1 MPELP
6 EVETIV
12 RDLNKTGAHKL
23 LCARFIN
30 VWTNFPKT
38 IKEPESFEQFKN
50 KIKGKEI
57 QKIWRRGKNIIFSLS
72 ESYFLL
78 IHQKLTGHLLFGRWE
93 FREGEWVAPA
103 GPLAEKVNSYIHL
116 LFTLD
121 SGQMLALSDLRKFAK
136 VKLLDNKKLKKEIS
150 FLGPEP
156 LEKDFAF
163 EKFRRSLEKRK
174 GKIKQVLMNQEIIA
188 GIGNIYSDEILWR
201 AKVHPFKDVS
211 KLTRKELGNIY
222 RSMREIL
229 AKAIKLGGESISDF
243 RKISGERGYF
253 DKERRVYR
261 REGEKCSRCGTIIKR
276 IKLAGRSAHFCPR
289 CQKL

>member
-136 VKLLDNKKLKKEIS
+136 VKLLDNEKLKKEIS

-156 LEKDFAF
+156 LEKDFTF

-201 AKVHPFKDVS
+201 TKVHPK
-211 KLTRKELGNIY
+211 
-222 RSMREIL
+222 
-229 AKAIKLGGESISDF
+229 
-243 RKISGERGYF
+243 
-253 DKERRVYR
+253 VY
-261 REGEKCSRCGTIIKR
+261 
-276 IKLAGRSAHFCPR
+276 
-289 CQKL
+289 